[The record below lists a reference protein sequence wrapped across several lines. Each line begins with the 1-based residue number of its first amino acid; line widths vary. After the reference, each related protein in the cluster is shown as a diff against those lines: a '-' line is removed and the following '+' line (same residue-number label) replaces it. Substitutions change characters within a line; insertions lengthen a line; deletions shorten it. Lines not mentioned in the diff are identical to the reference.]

1 VPPYTRFIKKT
12 PSPPRRDETPISSFH
27 TQEQSKDKDK
37 GTTRAAI
44 TMVGHKNNSFEDD
57 EPLLPLNIAG
67 RISDAS
73 TANQHTK
80 DTSAKV
86 SGSTAHESKSSSSSS
101 GTINETKQSSC
112 HHDHSH
118 GHDHSHSRDHHHRHQ
133 HSHSYSHSSDDVH
146 ARRPPGGGGEG
157 GGATEEELDEEPL
170 LSDDEDEPVSLEAL
184 RESEKD
190 KRRLK
195 IAIALCST
203 FFVVELLGG
212 LWAESLALLSD
223 SFHLLTG
230 KLDCFVRHSLFS
242 LSPISIS

>member
-1 VPPYTRFIKKT
+1 
-12 PSPPRRDETPISSFH
+12 
-27 TQEQSKDKDK
+27 
-37 GTTRAAI
+37 
-44 TMVGHKNNSFEDD
+44 MGHKKNSFEDD
-57 EPLLPLNIAG
+57 EPLLSLSTPG

-80 DTSAKV
+80 DIITTTSKV

-101 GTINETKQSSC
+101 GTINDIGQSSSRHH
-112 HHDHSH
+112 HHDH
-118 GHDHSHSRDHHHRHQ
+118 HHHQ
-133 HSHSYSHSSDDVH
+133 HSHSSDDVH
-146 ARRPPGGGGEG
+146 SRRPPGIGEG
-157 GGATEEELDEEPL
+157 VGATEEELDEEPL
-170 LSDDEDEPVSLEAL
+170 LLDDEDEPISLEAL

-195 IAIALCST
+195 IAIGLCST

-230 KLDCFVRHSLFS
+230 KTFQLCGFCCWHRLYLLNTRSMQMSVGVEDTICIGADWPENSANKRGSTDH
-242 LSPISIS
+242 

>member
-1 VPPYTRFIKKT
+1 
-12 PSPPRRDETPISSFH
+12 
-27 TQEQSKDKDK
+27 
-37 GTTRAAI
+37 
-44 TMVGHKNNSFEDD
+44 MGHKKNSFEDD
-57 EPLLPLNIAG
+57 EPLLSLGTPG

-80 DTSAKV
+80 DTITTTSKV
-86 SGSTAHESKSSSSSS
+86 SGSTAHESKSSSCSS
-101 GTINETKQSSC
+101 GTINETGQSSSHHH

-118 GHDHSHSRDHHHRHQ
+118 SHGHGHDHHHHQ

-146 ARRPPGGGGEG
+146 SRRPPGSGEG

-170 LSDDEDEPVSLEAL
+170 LSDDEDEPISLEAL

-195 IAIALCST
+195 IAIGLCST

-230 KLDCFVRHSLFS
+230 KA
-242 LSPISIS
+242 SPTL